1 MKKVL
6 ICLVSLL
13 VLATA
18 ASAQSTEKAIAAL
31 ENQWLESQKTNNPHL
46 LIPLLAEKFIN
57 TSDDGKVTGKSE
69 TVATYKN
76 TKWTSVE
83 NTDVRIVVYGNT
95 AIANGEYKGKGTRDG
110 KAFGA
115 RERWTDTWIKM
126 PSDQWQCV
134 ASQDSSIAK

>member
-6 ICLVSLL
+6 ICLLSLL

-31 ENQWLESQKTNNPHL
+31 ENQWLESQKTNNPDL

-83 NTDVRIVVYGNT
+83 NTDVRIVVYDNT

-110 KAFGA
+110 KAFDA